1 VADILADKNVSKRKQ
16 KVILLVD
23 DDAQFLSLGQ
33 ELLEYL
39 GYKALIAADGDQ
51 ALEISRQQ
59 QCIDLTILDVNLPRL
74 DGYQLLPRLQT
85 IIPDMKVIVAS
96 GFFTQAE
103 IDKFLQ
109 AGVAGMIHKPF
120 RAKELHAEIIKVLGE

>member
-1 VADILADKNVSKRKQ
+1 VAEILADKELDKIKP

-23 DDAQFLSLGQ
+23 DDSQFLSLGQ

-39 GYKALIAADGDQ
+39 GYKALVAADGDQ
-51 ALEISRQQ
+51 ALEIFRQEPG
-59 QCIDLTILDVNLPRL
+59 IDLIILDFNLPHL
-74 DGYQLLPRLQT
+74 DGYQLLHRLQT
-85 IIPDMKVIVAS
+85 ILPDIKVIVAS
-96 GFFTQAE
+96 GFFAQAE

-120 RAKELHAEIIKVLGE
+120 RAQQLHAEIIKVLGE